1 LKNKLLAFLLI
12 ALLLTSVTG
21 CGKEDDTATT
31 GGEELGFKIG
41 LVTDTVSQ
49 GEEEFRAGENMVKK
63 YGKDV
68 VKHVTFPDNFMQE
81 QETTIAQIAGL
92 ADDPDV
98 KAIIVLQ
105 AVPGTVPAFE
115 KIREKRDDIL
125 LIAGLPQEDAEIV
138 ADRAD
143 IVINTDD
150 LGRGKTIINLAH
162 EMGAETFI
170 HYSFPRHMAID
181 LLAQRRDIMKET
193 AAELGIEF
201 VEVDAP
207 DPTGDSGIPGAQQ
220 FILED
225 VPRQVDKYGENT
237 ALFSTNCSMQEPLIK
252 SVLST
257 SAIFPEQCCPSPY
270 HAYPGGLGI
279 EIPEDKA
286 GDLNYILDQ
295 ITEKV
300 AEADMSGRMATWK
313 VPSAMAMIETAVD
326 YAVAFGKGE
335 VERFDKE
342 KFQDMM
348 RKVIEDD
355 SIELEELEGLPNYLL
370 FISSSKIF

>member
-1 LKNKLLAFLLI
+1 MKNKLLAFLLI

-125 LIAGLPQEDAEIV
+125 LIAGLPQEDAEII

-201 VEVDAP
+201 VEVDLQINRGLWY
-207 DPTGDSGIPGAQQ
+207 TRS
-220 FILED
+220 
-225 VPRQVDKYGENT
+225 
-237 ALFSTNCSMQEPLIK
+237 STIYFRRCTK
-252 SVLST
+252 T
-257 SAIFPEQCCPSPY
+257 S
-270 HAYPGGLGI
+270 
-279 EIPEDKA
+279 
-286 GDLNYILDQ
+286 
-295 ITEKV
+295 
-300 AEADMSGRMATWK
+300 
-313 VPSAMAMIETAVD
+313 
-326 YAVAFGKGE
+326 
-335 VERFDKE
+335 
-342 KFQDMM
+342 
-348 RKVIEDD
+348 
-355 SIELEELEGLPNYLL
+355 
-370 FISSSKIF
+370 

>member
-1 LKNKLLAFLLI
+1 MKKKLL
-12 ALLLTSVTG
+12 LLLAIVMVISATG
-21 CGKEDDTATT
+21 CGKTEDAPAT
-31 GGEELGFKIG
+31 GGENLGFKIG

-92 ADDPDV
+92 ADDPEV

-115 KIREKRDDIL
+115 KIRESRDDIL

-150 LGRGKTIINLAH
+150 VKRGETIINLAH
-162 EMGAETFI
+162 EMGAKTFI
-170 HYSFPRHMAID
+170 HYSFPRHMSID
-181 LLAQRRDIMKET
+181 LLAQRRDVMKKT
-193 AAELGIEF
+193 AEGLGMEF

-225 VPRQVDKYGENT
+225 VPRQVEKYGKDT

-252 SVLST
+252 SVLAT
-257 SAIFPEQCCPSPY
+257 EAMYPEQCCPSPY

-286 GDLNYILDQ
+286 GDLDYILEQ
-295 ITEKV
+295 IEAKV
-300 AEADMSGRMATWK
+300 KEAGMTGRMATWK
-313 VPSAMAMIETAVD
+313 VPSAMAMIEAAVD
-326 YAVAFGKGE
+326 YGVAFGKGE
-335 VERFDKE
+335 VNGFEKD
-342 KFQDMM
+342 KFQDIM
-348 RKVIEDD
+348 RGIIGDD
-355 SIELEELEGLPNYLL
+355 SIVLEELDGFSNYLL
-370 FISSSKIF
+370 FVSSSKIF